1 MLTFLLQSA
10 DRLDNSFLF
19 GCTWPAAA
27 TARVR
32 QAGKTNKTGR
42 DSSSCMCCIRQPYWP
57 VACARANTMWLTY
70 KFHRIITVVLW
81 VKLIVQP
88 H

>member
-27 TARVR
+27 TARAR
-32 QAGKTNKTGR
+32 QAGKKAAHHYTTAEYTVHSRDTGNFPQKLSILLI
-42 DSSSCMCCIRQPYWP
+42 DG
-57 VACARANTMWLTY
+57 
-70 KFHRIITVVLW
+70 FVLC
-81 VKLIVQP
+81 
-88 H
+88 